1 MKILGIDPGYGIL
14 GWSIVDSSMKI
25 IAYGTLQTSSK
36 QRIDERLSDLYR
48 GLLHVVKTY
57 EPECAAVEKL
67 FFSRNTT
74 TALDVAK
81 TLGVVLLTFHLSGLD
96 YAEYAPVQVKRAI
109 TGYGRATKEQM
120 QKMIM
125 KIFAIKEIPKP
136 DDAADAVAIA
146 ACHAFNMNV
155 RF

>member
-14 GWSIVDSSMKI
+14 GWSVINSEMKI
-25 IAYGTLQTSSK
+25 IGYGTIQTASK
-36 QRIDERLSDLYR
+36 QRIDQRLSDIHR
-48 GLLHVVKTY
+48 GLVHIIKTY
-57 EPECAAVEKL
+57 GPDFAAIEKL

-81 TLGVVLLTFHLSGLD
+81 TVGIVVFALHTAGID

-109 TGYGRATKEQM
+109 TGYGRASKEQM

-125 KIFAIKEIPKP
+125 TVFGIKEIPKP
-136 DDAADAVAIA
+136 DDAADALAIA
-146 ACHAFNMNV
+146 ACHVFNSGKIK
-155 RF
+155 